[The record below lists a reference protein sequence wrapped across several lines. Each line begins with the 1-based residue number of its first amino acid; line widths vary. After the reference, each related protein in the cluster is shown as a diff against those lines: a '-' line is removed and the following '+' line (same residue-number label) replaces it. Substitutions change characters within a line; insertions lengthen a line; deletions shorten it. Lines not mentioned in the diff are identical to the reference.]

1 MVSSRRNSLG
11 HWCAIVEELARFG
24 AAVHTCA
31 RNEAELKQSLQKWR
45 DLKLQVTGSVCD
57 VSSSEER
64 EKLIKEVSA
73 IFNGKL
79 NILVNNAASAYVKPV
94 LEVTQEEYK
103 HIMNTNLEAGFHLSQ
118 LAHPPLKASGRGN
131 IIFISSIASLEGTSF
146 MSVYGASKGAM
157 NQLTRCLACEWAKDN
172 IRTNCVVPGAINTPM
187 AKPFFEN
194 EELVAKWC
202 HRTPLGRVGE
212 PEEVAA
218 SVAFLC
224 LPSSSFITGQV
235 IAVDGDCTVI
245 EWADRLRGQNN
256 RAGRSTKWAERSSG
270 QIS

>member
-1 MVSSRRNSLG
+1 MELGNRWSLRG
-11 HWCAIVEELARFG
+11 ETALVTGGSKGIGCAIVEELARFG

-45 DLKLQVTGSVCD
+45 DLKLQVSGSVCD

-103 HIMNTNLEAGFHLSQ
+103 HTMNINLEAGFHLSQ
-118 LAHPPLKASGRGN
+118 LAHPLLKASGRGN
-131 IIFISSIASLEGTSF
+131 IIFISSTAGLQGKFS
-146 MSVYGASKGAM
+146 MSVYGASKGAL
-157 NQLTRCLACEWAKDN
+157 NQLTKCLACEWAKDN
-172 IRTNCVVPGAINTPM
+172 IRTNCVAPGMIDTPM
-187 AKPFFEN
+187 AKPFMEN
-194 EELVAKWC
+194 KERVAKWC

-218 SVAFLC
+218 LVAFLC

-235 IAVDGDCTVI
+235 ITVDG
-245 EWADRLRGQNN
+245 
-256 RAGRSTKWAERSSG
+256 GRTISG
-270 QIS
+270 DY

>member
-1 MVSSRRNSLG
+1 MELGNRWSLRG
-11 HWCAIVEELARFG
+11 ETALVTGGSKGIGFAIVEELARFG
-24 AAVHTCA
+24 AAVHTCS
-31 RNEAELKQSLQKWR
+31 RNEAELKESLQKWR
-45 DLKLQVTGSVCD
+45 DQKLQVTGSVCD

-64 EKLIKEVSA
+64 EKLIQEVNA
-73 IFNGKL
+73 VFNGKL
-79 NILVNNAASAYVKPV
+79 NILVNNAAFGYIKPV
-94 LEVTQEEYK
+94 LEVTPEEYK
-103 HIMNTNLEAGFHLSQ
+103 HTMNTNLEAGFHLSQ
-118 LAHPPLKASGRGN
+118 LAHPLLKASGRGN
-131 IIFISSIASLEGTSF
+131 IVFISSNVGLQGASS

-172 IRTNCVVPGAINTPM
+172 IRTNCVAPGVIDTPM
-187 AKPFFEN
+187 AKWFVEN

-235 IAVDGDCTVI
+235 ITVDGGKTINGDI
-245 EWADRLRGQNN
+245 
-256 RAGRSTKWAERSSG
+256 
-270 QIS
+270 

>member
-1 MVSSRRNSLG
+1 MELGNRWSLRG
-11 HWCAIVEELARFG
+11 ETALVTGGSKGIGCAIVEELARFG

-79 NILVNNAASAYVKPV
+79 NILVNNVGFGYIKPV
-94 LEVTQEEYK
+94 LEVTREEYK
-103 HIMNTNLEAGFHLSQ
+103 HMMNTNLEAGFHLSQ
-118 LAHPPLKASGRGN
+118 LAHPLLKASGRSN
-131 IIFISSIASLEGTSF
+131 IVFVSSIASIEGTSF
-146 MSVYGASKGAM
+146 MSVYGATKGAM
-157 NQLTRCLACEWAKDN
+157 NQLTRGLACEWAKDN
-172 IRTNCVVPGAINTPM
+172 IRANCVAPGFIKTPM
-187 AKPFFEN
+187 VKSCMEN
-194 EELVAKWC
+194 EELVAQWC
-202 HRTPLGRVGE
+202 HHTPLGRVGE

-235 IAVDGDCTVI
+235 ITVDGGKTICGDY
-245 EWADRLRGQNN
+245 
-256 RAGRSTKWAERSSG
+256 
-270 QIS
+270 

>member
-1 MVSSRRNSLG
+1 MELGNRWSLRG
-11 HWCAIVEELARFG
+11 ETALVTGGSKGIGCAIVEELARFG

-64 EKLIKEVSA
+64 EKLIEEVSA

-118 LAHPPLKASGRGN
+118 LAHPLLKASGRGN

-187 AKPFFEN
+187 AKP
-194 EELVAKWC
+194 
-202 HRTPLGRVGE
+202 
-212 PEEVAA
+212 
-218 SVAFLC
+218 
-224 LPSSSFITGQV
+224 
-235 IAVDGDCTVI
+235 IAQ
-245 EWADRLRGQNN
+245 W
-256 RAGRSTKWAERSSG
+256 SSG
-270 QIS
+270 QIDRAVKTVEQADRPSGSERPGGQIDQAGKSTEWAEWQIRLSRKRRKAVDRAE

>member
-1 MVSSRRNSLG
+1 MELG
-11 HWCAIVEELARFG
+11 HRWSLQGETALVTGGSKGIGCAIVEELARFG

-31 RNEAELKQSLQKWR
+31 RNEPELKQSLQKWK

-64 EKLIKEVSA
+64 EKLIKEVTA

-79 NILVNNAASAYVKPV
+79 NILVNNVASGYVKPV
-94 LEVTQEEYK
+94 LEVTQEEYR
-103 HIMNTNLEAGFHLSQ
+103 HTINTNLEAGFYLSQ
-118 LAHPPLKASGRGN
+118 LAHPLLKASGRGN
-131 IIFISSIASLEGTSF
+131 IIFISSIAGIEGYS
-146 MSVYGASKGAM
+146 SISIYGSSKGALH
-157 NQLTRCLACEWAKDN
+157 QLTRCLACEWAKDN
-172 IRTNCVVPGAINTPM
+172 IRTNCVAPGLINAQM
-187 AKPFFEN
+187 AKGFLEN
-194 EELVAKWC
+194 EMVAKWC

-235 IAVDGDCTVI
+235 IAVDGGKTICGDY
-245 EWADRLRGQNN
+245 
-256 RAGRSTKWAERSSG
+256 
-270 QIS
+270 